1 MTRTRGL
8 LSHLLHSCTQSHW
21 AKVVAGMGAGVA
33 VAFIL
38 TPVELVKCRLQVSSH
53 SQRAVPLVRVKAKF
67 TVKNSVYCRRRL
79 LTYGVFYCDFGFDSQ
94 EWRRS

>member
-38 TPVELVKCRLQVSSH
+38 TPVELVKCRLQVDR
-53 SQRAVPLVRVKAKF
+53 SQ
-67 TVKNSVYCRRRL
+67 SL
-79 LTYGVFYCDFGFDSQ
+79 LCGPNLTENYLIIQVV
-94 EWRRS
+94 